1 MGRKAFVKDLEDA
14 AIQESFAQIADVR
27 AGTDDGTVNF
37 VFKSAAL
44 PTGVIMIE
52 ALIPGTCM
60 FAFAHGNSQLTC
72 LQRFQT
78 TRTTTCTS
86 YTPLAVPVMFPP

>member
-1 MGRKAFVKDLEDA
+1 MKDLEDA
-14 AIQESFAQIADVR
+14 ATQESFAQIADVR

-52 ALIPGTCM
+52 ALIPGTCIFGFSAWKFSTDLLAEVSDYPNDHM
-60 FAFAHGNSQLTC
+60 YFLY
-72 LQRFQT
+72 T
-78 TRTTTCTS
+78 TS
-86 YTPLAVPVMFPP
+86 SSGHVPPPL